1 MAAWKWERVGSI
13 WAVGRNYAD
22 HAAEMNAPVPTRPL
36 VFLKSGGSI
45 IPAKGP
51 KGTVRLPK
59 LESEIHHE
67 LELALLLG
75 EGLKVVGVSLALDL
89 TARDI
94 QAEAKKK
101 GEPWTLAKSFIG
113 ACPVGPVQKFMG
125 WRAFSKLEFR
135 LTVNGQVRQH
145 GKASQM
151 IFNGPHL
158 MKYLRSHFPVRP
170 GDMILTGTPQGVGPL
185 VKGDLVLAQ
194 ILGPVPVDWTVK
206 IS

>member
-13 WAVGRNYAD
+13 WGVGRNYAD
-22 HAAEMNAPVPTRPL
+22 HAAEMNAPVPKRPL
-36 VFLKSGGSI
+36 VFLKSAGTL
-45 IPAKGP
+45 IPAKGT
-51 KGTVRLPK
+51 KSQIRLPK
-59 LESEIHHE
+59 IESEIHHE

-75 EGLKVVGVSLALDL
+75 KGLKVIGYALALDL

-113 ACPVGPVQKFMG
+113 ACPVGPVQEFQG
-125 WRAFSKLEFR
+125 WSAFSQLEFR
-135 LTVNGQVRQH
+135 LTVDGHVRQH
-145 GKASQM
+145 GKANQM
-151 IFNGPHL
+151 IFNGPNL
-158 MKYLRSHFPVRP
+158 VKYLRSHFPVRP

-185 VKGDLVLAQ
+185 VKGDRVLAQ
-194 ILGPVPVDWTVK
+194 ILGPVPVDWTIK